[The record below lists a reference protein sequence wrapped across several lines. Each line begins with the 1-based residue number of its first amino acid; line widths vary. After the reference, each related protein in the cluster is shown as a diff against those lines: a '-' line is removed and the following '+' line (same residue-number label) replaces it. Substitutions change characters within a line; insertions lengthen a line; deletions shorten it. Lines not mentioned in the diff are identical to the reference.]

1 MPKSKRK
8 SKARSRAKSKT
19 KAKAKPKHAQ
29 GAQKLTPVLFV
40 SRIEP
45 CLDLW
50 VTRLGFTKVVELPE
64 GNAAGFVIL
73 KRGDVEVMYQT
84 TASVA
89 KDIPAFASR
98 ATGMSNL
105 YVEVDDID
113 ATERALAGLP
123 LVVPRRT
130 TFYGA
135 TEVGVAD
142 AGGNVILFAQV
153 GG

>member
-1 MPKSKRK
+1 MPKSK
-8 SKARSRAKSKT
+8 SKPKPKAKP
-19 KAKAKPKHAQ
+19 KAKAKPKQAK
-29 GAQKLTPVLFV
+29 GARKLTPVLYV

-50 VTRLGFTKVVELPE
+50 VTRLGFTKIVEVPE
-64 GNAAGFVIL
+64 GDAAGFVIL
-73 KRGDVEVMYQT
+73 KKGDVEVMYQT
-84 TASVA
+84 MASVA
-89 KDIPAFASR
+89 KDVPAFASR

-142 AGGNVILFAQV
+142 AAGNVILFAQV